1 MTVTDR
7 IEQRIEGNPRGIG
20 LLGRIG
26 RGWGARRGPG
36 GAPPAVADP
45 HDCQWRLLAYASLP
59 STPDAPEA
67 STLMIEGCCLCPT
80 VRSAVLAG
88 RWVPAALGE
97 LVRVDGGPAASTCE
111 EGELS
116 RAPRRGERIW
126 ESPERSEEGELS
138 RAPRRGERTWGSP
151 ERSEVPMPAPAGQG
165 RGHA

>member
-1 MTVTDR
+1 MTVPDR
-7 IEQRIEGNPRGIG
+7 IEQRIESTPRGIG

-36 GAPPAVADP
+36 GAPPASADP
-45 HDCQWRLLAYASLP
+45 HACQWRLLGYASLP
-59 STPDAPEA
+59 STAGAPEV

-97 LVRVDGGPAASTCE
+97 LVRVDAGPVASTPE

-116 RAPRRGERIW
+116 RGPRRGERTW
-126 ESPERSEEGELS
+126 ESPERSEE
-138 RAPRRGERTWGSP
+138 
-151 ERSEVPMPAPAGQG
+151 PMPAPAGQG
-165 RGHA
+165 RGRA

>member
-1 MTVTDR
+1 MTVTER
-7 IEQRIEGNPRGIG
+7 IEQRIEDAPRGIG

-138 RAPRRGERTWGSP
+138 RAPRRGER
-151 ERSEVPMPAPAGQG
+151 SEVPMPAPAGQG